1 MRLAPPSEQR
11 LEFDDLQ
18 FVQVGHLVHD
28 LCGQVVGEEREVEDL
43 QAGVVA
49 AERGQRHRRGVAV
62 AVLEVELALR
72 EHHQVAG
79 VQRLGVHPVE
89 RGADEAGDDAA
100 LDDED
105 ELGASRVGVQR
116 RDAARDHHHPRGGDA
131 RGRAALGE
139 RSSVDPL

>member
-1 MRLAPPSEQR
+1 LSLLNEDSVSASPPWCCRGCTGSGAGPAGAPS
-11 LEFDDLQ
+11 
-18 FVQVGHLVHD
+18 
-28 LCGQVVGEEREVEDL
+28 
-43 QAGVVA
+43 
-49 AERGQRHRRGVAV
+49 
-62 AVLEVELALR
+62 
-72 EHHQVAG
+72 VAG